1 MKKNKKNNK
10 SKIRKDFRLELRKN
24 REASITELKD
34 GIREANDMAM
44 LVDGHDNALVGW
56 STDGI
61 AIYRISEIIGTLI
74 DRDGMSREEAMEYF
88 DFNILGAYVGEYTPI
103 YMYEE

>member
-24 REASITELKD
+24 RETSITELKD

-88 DFNILGAYVGEYTPI
+88 DFNILGSYVGEYTPI